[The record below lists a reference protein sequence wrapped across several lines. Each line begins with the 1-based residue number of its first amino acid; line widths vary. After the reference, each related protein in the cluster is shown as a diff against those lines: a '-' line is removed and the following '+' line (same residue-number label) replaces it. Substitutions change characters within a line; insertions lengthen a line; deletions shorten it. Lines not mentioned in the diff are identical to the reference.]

1 MKNKFLRHFSLI
13 CLCLKEENNMKE
25 KITLCI
31 MLLIFFSMLLA
42 GCMDNSSLSNCAV
55 IEGKGTY
62 LKIQDAIDAA
72 SEGDTIH
79 VYMGTYY
86 ESIILN
92 KSIHLI
98 GDGKDK
104 TIIDYHK
111 NDSGNIIAINKDQC
125 TIKGFTITNS
135 MKKFG
140 STQFIRGIEIDSA
153 NNLISDNSISNT
165 IFGIQILP
173 YSRNNTISGN
183 MIFNNQDGIEI
194 WQSSYNKLSS
204 NNISLNSQF
213 GVVIFEEAEYN
224 VISSNTFSNND
235 EAVRLKDVQYNTIR
249 RNVLINNTK
258 DIIQCCGAKNNNI
271 YENTYE

>member
-1 MKNKFLRHFSLI
+1 
-13 CLCLKEENNMKE
+13 MKE
-25 KITLCI
+25 KTTLCVI
-31 MLLIFFSMLLA
+31 LLIFFSMLLT
-42 GCMDNSSLSNCAV
+42 GCMNNGSLSNCAV

-62 LKIQDAIDAA
+62 LKIQDAIDAS

-79 VYMGTYY
+79 VYVGTYY

-111 NDSGNIIAINKDQC
+111 NDSGNIIAISKNQC

-140 STQFIRGIEIDSA
+140 STWFIKGIEIDSS
-153 NNLISDNSISNT
+153 NNSISNNYISNT
-165 IFGIQILP
+165 SYGIQILP
-173 YSRNNTISGN
+173 NSRNNIISRN
-183 MIFNNQDGIEI
+183 MIFNNQNGIEI
-194 WQSSYNKLSS
+194 WQSSYNKILS

-213 GVVIFEEAEYN
+213 GALIFEKAEYN
-224 VISSNTFSNND
+224 VISSNIFSNNN
-235 EAVRLKDVQYNTIR
+235 EAVRLKDVQYNTIKQ
-249 RNVLINNTK
+249 NVLINNTK
-258 DIIQCCGAKNNNI
+258 NIEQCCGAKNNNI